1 MFLGFKTVDASS
13 NASGGLIG
21 SWTCQV
27 SETSL
32 TLTLTGD
39 DATLVQLRF
48 DRLLDN
54 FACAS

>member
-32 TLTLTGD
+32 TLTGD